1 MRKLIL
7 AIALSLSI
15 ATTAIAQPIISYVAV
30 PPAGPG
36 GEAVWPI
43 EGRVEGA
50 PPGAVI
56 VIWAK
61 NREGLEWV
69 QPLGSAYKTQINE
82 HGEWMTVTHPG
93 VEYSIAL
100 VRPTFTTQTVRSSLP
115 AIGDEVLDMVTVR
128 PGR

>member
-7 AIALSLSI
+7 AVVLDLSI
-15 ATTAIAQPIISYVAV
+15 ATAAIAQPTISYIAV

-61 NREGLEWV
+61 NREGIEWV
-69 QPLGSAYKTQINE
+69 QPLGSAYKTQLNG
-82 HGEWMTVTHPG
+82 HGEWKTVTHPG
-93 VEYSIAL
+93 VEYTVAL
-100 VRPTFTTQTVRSSLP
+100 VRPTFTTPTTRTSLP
-115 AIGDEVLDMVTVR
+115 AIGDEIFDMVTVR